1 LETFVE
7 AVPERFEGKFSALL
21 LARGEEPQY
30 RYRIVGFDDRW
41 RETRPE
47 VTFDYI
53 PPGRYRL
60 EVQARREA
68 EPWSGPV
75 AALALS
81 VRARWY
87 QTWWFRGALLALLC
101 ALLWQLERL
110 RQKKASTARQSLE
123 RIVNRRTAELRESE
137 ERFRNMADTAPVMIW
152 VAGADKLFTFFNKTW
167 LDFTGR
173 SLEQE
178 LGDGWTQGVYADDL
192 GPFFEAFG
200 AAFDAHRDFSIECRL
215 RRADGAYRK
224 VLWRGTPRF
233 APDGSFAGYIG
244 SDIDITDL
252 RRAQEEAFEKQ
263 RLDSLSALTGGIA
276 HDFNNLLG
284 NILAEAELAES
295 ELADGASPSEE
306 LRQIKS
312 VSIRAAEIVRELMIY
327 SGQDKATPE
336 IVDVSRL
343 VEEMLELL
351 RVSITKHAL
360 LRTDLR
366 KVLQPVLAN
375 ASQIRQ
381 VVMNLIINASEA
393 IGEKDG
399 VITVRTSQVP
409 NGDCLSLE
417 VSDTGRGMTDAEK
430 ARAFDPFFTTKFAG
444 RGLGLAVVHG
454 IVRAHG
460 GAIRLSSTPGKG
472 TTFEILLPCV
482 PQPAQP
488 PATAILTAITGP
500 SADAQ
505 VTVLVV
511 EDEDRLRL
519 AVSKMLRK
527 KGFYVMEAADGSA
540 AIPRL
545 QSDSRIDLILLDA
558 TIPGISSP
566 EVLEEARRVWPG
578 IKVILTSAYSR
589 EMATAPF
596 GARQLQGFIRKPFQ
610 LDSLVRLLGETM
622 TQT

>member
-1 LETFVE
+1 
-7 AVPERFEGKFSALL
+7 
-21 LARGEEPQY
+21 
-30 RYRIVGFDDRW
+30 
-41 RETRPE
+41 
-47 VTFDYI
+47 
-53 PPGRYRL
+53 
-60 EVQARREA
+60 
-68 EPWSGPV
+68 
-75 AALALS
+75 
-81 VRARWY
+81 
-87 QTWWFRGALLALLC
+87 
-101 ALLWQLERL
+101 
-110 RQKKASTARQSLE
+110 
-123 RIVNRRTAELRESE
+123 
-137 ERFRNMADTAPVMIW
+137 
-152 VAGADKLFTFFNKTW
+152 
-167 LDFTGR
+167 
-173 SLEQE
+173 
-178 LGDGWTQGVYADDL
+178 
-192 GPFFEAFG
+192 
-200 AAFDAHRDFSIECRL
+200 L

-224 VLWRGTPRF
+224 VLCRGTPRF

-263 RLDSLSALTGGIA
+263 KLESLSALTGGIA

-295 ELADGASPSEE
+295 ELTDGVSPSEE

-351 RVSITKHAL
+351 RVSISKHAL
-360 LRTDLR
+360 LRADLR
-366 KVLQPVLAN
+366 KALQPVLAN
-375 ASQIRQ
+375 AAQIRQ

-399 VITVRTSQVP
+399 VITVATSHEATSSDSAL
-409 NGDCLSLE
+409 NLRLE
-417 VSDTGRGMTDAEK
+417 VSDTGRGMTEEER
-430 ARAFDPFFTTKFAG
+430 ARVFDPFFTTKFAG
-444 RGLGLAVVHG
+444 RGLGLAVVQG

-482 PQPAQP
+482 PQPSQP
-488 PATAILTAITGP
+488 PATATFTAFSGP

-511 EDEDRLRL
+511 EDEDALRL

-527 KGFYVMEAADGSA
+527 RGFYVMEAADGSA

-578 IKVILTSAYSR
+578 VKVILTSAYSR
-589 EMATAPF
+589 EMATASF

-622 TQT
+622 TRQ